1 MRRFGVARRIYY
13 GWWILA
19 ASVVAMTVVSG
30 LAAWSLGLYVHPLE
44 EEFGWTRAEVSL
56 GFSAGILVSGLAGP
70 AIGRLVDRF
79 GPRSS
84 VIVGSILAAL
94 TFQLLAATSTL
105 WQWYLFSAINAAA
118 RQMMFFIPFQALT
131 SRWFDRRR
139 GAALSLLGI
148 GFSLGGFLVLPL
160 LALVIEATDW
170 RGGFVF
176 SGVISAALVLP
187 LAVFVLR
194 DDPTPEETEAFGEG
208 RDAGGASRPVTA
220 SVTLGEALRM
230 PIFWVLAIGLML
242 FFYGM
247 IGWTVHLVPF
257 FESRDISRETA
268 ALLVSLA
275 SGAGIVSRLALGTVV
290 DRFKRF
296 ERAAVG
302 LIGLLA
308 LGMGVLLLE
317 GGMPGV
323 LVFLALWVIGTTAG
337 SMIEALTLTR
347 AFGMAH
353 FATILGAIVV
363 IETMGEILSPSIS
376 GLIFDTTGSYDW
388 ALVMYVLTFSASA
401 AMFAIA
407 SRMKYPVL
415 QTSAGSPEAS
425 G

>member
-1 MRRFGVARRIYY
+1 MRQAGVTRRIYY
-13 GWWILA
+13 GWVILA
-19 ASVVAMTVVSG
+19 ASVAAMTVVSG
-30 LAAWSLGLYVHPLE
+30 LAAWSLGLYVRPLE
-44 EEFGWTRAEVSL
+44 EEFGWSRAQVSI

-84 VIVGSILAAL
+84 VIAGSILAAL
-94 TFQLLAATSTL
+94 TFQLLAATGSL

-139 GAALSLLGI
+139 GAALSILGI
-148 GFSLGGFLVLPL
+148 GFSLGGFVVLPL
-160 LALVIEATDW
+160 LALVIEVTDW

-176 SGVISAALVLP
+176 SGVISAGLVLP
-187 LAVFVLR
+187 LAIFVLR
-194 DDPTPEETEAFGEG
+194 DDPTPEETEAFGEA
-208 RDAGGASRPVTA
+208 RDRQGVSRPAAA
-220 SVTLGEALRM
+220 SVTLAQAVRL

-257 FESRDISRETA
+257 FESRDLSRETA

-275 SGAGIVSRLALGTVV
+275 SGAGILSRLALGTIV
-290 DRFKRF
+290 DRFERF
-296 ERAAVG
+296 ERLGAA
-302 LIGLLA
+302 LIALLA
-308 LGMGVLLLE
+308 VAMGVLLLHA
-317 GGMPGV
+317 GIPGI
-323 LVFLALWVIGTTAG
+323 LIFLGLWVIGTTTG
-337 SMIEALTLTR
+337 SMVEALTLTR

-363 IETMGEILSPSIS
+363 IETLGEILSPSLA

-388 ALVMYVLTFSASA
+388 ALVMYVLTFSGSA

-407 SRMKYPVL
+407 SRMAYPAR
-415 QTSAGSPEAS
+415 QAAAAKT
-425 G
+425 

>member
-1 MRRFGVARRIYY
+1 MMGRIYY

-30 LAAWSLGLYVHPLE
+30 LAAWSLGLYVEPLE
-44 EEFGWTRAEVSL
+44 EEFGWSRAEVSI

-70 AIGRLVDRF
+70 PIGWWVDRF

-84 VIVGSILAAL
+84 VIVGCILAAL
-94 TFQLLAATSTL
+94 TFQLLAATSSL

-139 GAALSLLGI
+139 GAALSILGI
-148 GFSLGGFLVLPL
+148 GFSLGGFVMLPL
-160 LALVIEATDW
+160 LALVIELTDW

-176 SGVISAALVLP
+176 SGVISAVLVLP
-187 LAVFVLR
+187 LAIFVVR
-194 DDPTPEETEAFGEG
+194 DDPTPAETEAFGEG
-208 RDAGGASRPVTA
+208 RDSGGATRTVTA
-220 SVTLGEALRM
+220 SITLREAIRL

-257 FESRDISRETA
+257 FESRDLSRETA

-275 SGAGIVSRLALGTVV
+275 SGAGILSRLALGTVV
-290 DRFKRF
+290 DRFVRF
-296 ERAAVG
+296 ERVGAG
-302 LIGLLA
+302 LIALLA
-308 LGMGVLLLE
+308 VAMGVLLLHQ
-317 GGMPGV
+317 GLPGI
-323 LVFLALWVIGTTAG
+323 LIFLGLWVIGTTTG
-337 SMIEALTLTR
+337 SMVEALTLTR
-347 AFGMAH
+347 AFGMTH

-363 IETMGEILSPSIS
+363 IETMGEILSPSLS
-376 GLIFDTTGSYDW
+376 GLIYDSTGSYDW
-388 ALVMYVLTFSASA
+388 ALVMYVLTFTGSA

-407 SRMKYPVL
+407 GRMAYPSDNRQVPARAL
-415 QTSAGSPEAS
+415 
-425 G
+425 

>member
-1 MRRFGVARRIYY
+1 MRRRIYY

-19 ASVVAMTVVSG
+19 ASVAAMTVVSG
-30 LAAWSLGLYVHPLE
+30 LAAWSLGLYVRPLE
-44 EEFGWTRAEVSL
+44 DEFGWSRAEVSV
-56 GFSAGILVSGLAGP
+56 GFSAGILVSGLMGP
-70 AIGRLVDRF
+70 AIGRWVDRF

-94 TFQLLAATSTL
+94 TFQLLAATGAL

-118 RQMMFFIPFQALT
+118 RQMMFFIPFQALA

-139 GAALSLLGI
+139 GAALSVLGI

-160 LALVIEATDW
+160 LALVIETTDW

-176 SGVISAALVLP
+176 SGLLSAGLVLP
-187 LAVFVLR
+187 LAVFVVR

-208 RDAGGASRPVTA
+208 RDSGGAALPVTA
-220 SVTLGEALRM
+220 SVTLGEAARM
-230 PIFWVLAIGLML
+230 PIFWVLSIGLML

-257 FESRDISRETA
+257 FESRDLSTETA

-275 SGAGIVSRLALGTVV
+275 SGAGIVSRLAMGTVV
-290 DRFKRF
+290 DRFARF
-296 ERAAVG
+296 ERVGAG
-302 LIGLLA
+302 LITLLA
-308 LGMGVLLLE
+308 IAMGVLLLL
-317 GGMPGV
+317 GGWPGI
-323 LVFLALWVIGTTAG
+323 LIFLALWVIGTTTG
-337 SMIEALTLTR
+337 SMVEALTLTR

-363 IETMGEILSPSIS
+363 IETLGEILSPSLS
-376 GLIFDTTGSYDW
+376 GLIYDSTGSYDW
-388 ALVMYVLTFSASA
+388 ALVMYVVTFSGSA

-407 SRMKYPVL
+407 SRMAYP
-415 QTSAGSPEAS
+415 AGERRAVN

>member
-1 MRRFGVARRIYY
+1 MRHVSGARRIYY

-19 ASVVAMTVVSG
+19 ASVAAMTVVSG

-44 EEFGWTRAEVSL
+44 QEFGWSRAEVSL

-70 AIGRLVDRF
+70 AIGRWIDRF

-94 TFQLLAATSTL
+94 TFQLLAATGSL

-139 GAALSLLGI
+139 GAALSILGV
-148 GFSLGGFLVLPL
+148 GFSLGGFVVLPL

-176 SGVISAALVLP
+176 SGIISAALVLP

-194 DDPTPEETEAFGEG
+194 DDPTPEETEAFGEARG
-208 RDAGGASRPVTA
+208 RSGESRAAAASL
-220 SVTLGEALRM
+220 TLGRAIRM
-230 PIFWVLAIGLML
+230 PIFWVLSIGLML

-290 DRFKRF
+290 DRFQRF
-296 ERAAVG
+296 ETAAVG
-302 LIGLLA
+302 LISLLA
-308 LGMGVLLLE
+308 CGMGVLLLT
-317 GGMPGV
+317 GTGISGV
-323 LVFLALWVIGTTAG
+323 LIFLGLWVIGTTAG

-347 AFGMAH
+347 AFGMGH

-363 IETMGEILSPSIS
+363 IETMGEILSPSVS

-388 ALVMYVLTFSASA
+388 ALVMYVLTFSGSA
-401 AMFAIA
+401 VMFAIA
-407 SRMKYPVL
+407 SRMAYP
-415 QTSAGSPEAS
+415 ASPVYAR
-425 G
+425 GA

>member
-1 MRRFGVARRIYY
+1 MRRRIYY

-19 ASVVAMTVVSG
+19 ASVAAMTVVSG
-30 LAAWSLGLYVHPLE
+30 LAAWSLGLYVRPLE
-44 EEFGWTRAEVSL
+44 DEFGWSRAEVSV
-56 GFSAGILVSGLAGP
+56 GFSAGILVSGLMGP
-70 AIGRLVDRF
+70 AIGRWVDRF

-94 TFQLLAATSTL
+94 TFQLLAATGAL

-118 RQMMFFIPFQALT
+118 RQMMFFIPFQALA

-139 GAALSLLGI
+139 GAALSVLGI

-160 LALVIEATDW
+160 LALVIETTDW

-176 SGVISAALVLP
+176 SGLLSAGLVLP
-187 LAVFVLR
+187 LAVFVVR

-208 RDAGGASRPVTA
+208 RDSGGAALPVTA
-220 SVTLGEALRM
+220 SVTLGEAARM
-230 PIFWVLAIGLML
+230 PIFWVLSIGLML

-257 FESRDISRETA
+257 FESRDLSTETA

-275 SGAGIVSRLALGTVV
+275 SGAGIVSRLAMGTVV
-290 DRFKRF
+290 DRFARF
-296 ERAAVG
+296 ERVGAG
-302 LIGLLA
+302 LITLLA
-308 LGMGVLLLE
+308 IAMGVLLLL
-317 GGMPGV
+317 GGWPGI
-323 LVFLALWVIGTTAG
+323 LIFLALWVIGTTTG
-337 SMIEALTLTR
+337 SMVEALTLTR

-363 IETMGEILSPSIS
+363 IETLGEILSPSLS
-376 GLIFDTTGSYDW
+376 GLIYDSTGSYDW
-388 ALVMYVLTFSASA
+388 ALVMYVLTFSGSA

-407 SRMKYPVL
+407 SRMAYP
-415 QTSAGSPEAS
+415 AGERRAVN